1 MKKSLKIIL
10 IITVLITTLLLVFNA
25 TSAFAVIS
33 LSTNTAENTSVSN
46 EENPTGGSTESASGS
61 GNNSYSQQYG
71 NEVDTGSNTPT
82 PSNPS
87 TSVSNLSSLPESELG
102 LTNILSIL
110 LIAVGLILI
119 LLGVAVLIRLKK

>member
-10 IITVLITTLLLVFNA
+10 IITVLTTLLLVLNA

-46 EENPTGGSTESASGS
+46 EENPTGGSAESASGS